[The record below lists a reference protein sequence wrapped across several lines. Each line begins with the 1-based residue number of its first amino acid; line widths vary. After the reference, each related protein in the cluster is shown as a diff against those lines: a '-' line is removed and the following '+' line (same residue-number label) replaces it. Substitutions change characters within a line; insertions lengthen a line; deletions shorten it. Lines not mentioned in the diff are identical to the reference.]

1 MCWMLYGLS
10 TASEGQVNGEMQHR
24 NSYLGYLITLGLA
37 HVHRLEELM
46 EKSETNAN
54 SQQYTYLSYVFIPD
68 I

>member
-1 MCWMLYGLS
+1 M
-10 TASEGQVNGEMQHR
+10 NGEMQHR
-24 NSYLGYLITLGLA
+24 NSYHLGYLITLGLA
-37 HVHRLEELM
+37 HVHRLEELR